1 MNKEYILL
9 SIILIGTL
17 TIVGMFIH
25 INARFGMRKAFL
37 ELINRKSFLA
47 ITVIIINTVISY
59 AMIHFN
65 ELNKLSQHN
74 QSQNIQKD
82 KEEEQKNNQQNEG
95 DEQNGGSNGVTESSW
110 GDTSDQPVIPGLETE
125 MKNAFNTW
133 ASNNSNRSPQ
143 WVSFS
148 GTIGK
153 VKIDGAEK
161 NVQRLSSGKIVI
173 MGTNPLIIL
182 N

>member
-1 MNKEYILL
+1 MYKEYLLLTLLIL
-9 SIILIGTL
+9 GTL

-59 AMIHFN
+59 SMIHFN
-65 ELNKLSQHN
+65 ELDKLSQPN
-74 QSQNIQKD
+74 QSQSIQKD
-82 KEEEQKNNQQNEG
+82 KEEEQNKNQQNGGGENQGG
-95 DEQNGGSNGVTESSW
+95 DQQNVGGNG
-110 GDTSDQPVIPGLETE
+110 QQNIPGLESE
-125 MKNAFNTW
+125 MKTAFTKW
-133 ASNNSNRSPQ
+133 ANSNSNRQPE

-148 GTIGK
+148 GNVGI
-153 VKIDGAEK
+153 VKIDGEEK
-161 NVQRLSSGKIVI
+161 RVVRTSTDKFVI
-173 MGTNPLIIL
+173 SPSAPLIIL